1 MLVTDRFV
9 FVHLPRSGG
18 TFVSEVI
25 EKFFPEAREI
35 GYHLPLSA
43 LPAEFSHLPVLG
55 TVRNPWD
62 FYVSWYHHQQSN
74 NRRGPLISF
83 LTENRS
89 LGFAGMMRNALNLS
103 EHANLDALI
112 EALPEDFNYR
122 DRNIANLTRDMMR
135 RIRGSGM
142 GLYSFR
148 FKEMFG
154 VADKIVFCRLDRLRD
169 DLLAFFSGIGVDG
182 NELCRYVSALDNKNT
197 SEHRHYSSYYT
208 PELAALVAERDRTV
222 VERFGFVFDDVSR
235 KDPPLR

>member
-18 TFVSEVI
+18 TFVSQVI
-25 EKFFPEAREI
+25 QKFFPGAHEV

-43 LPAEFSHLPVLG
+43 LPAEYSRLPVLG
-55 TVRNPWD
+55 TVRNPWE

-89 LGFAGMMRNALNLS
+89 VGFAGMIRNALNLG
-103 EHANLDALI
+103 EHENLDALI
-112 EALPEDFNYR
+112 DALPEHFNYKE
-122 DRNIANLTRDMMR
+122 RNIANLTRDMMR

-148 FKEMFG
+148 FNEMFG
-154 VADKIVFCRLDRLRD
+154 ARNDIVFCRVDSLRD
-169 DLLAFFSGIGVDG
+169 DLLAFFMHIGVLSDA
-182 NELCRYVSALDNKNT
+182 LRRYVLELDAKNT
-197 SEHRHYSSYYT
+197 SEHRHYSAYYT
-208 PELAALVAERDRTV
+208 PELADLVALRDRRV
-222 VERFGFVFDDVSR
+222 IDRFHFGFDDRS
-235 KDPPLR
+235 

>member
-18 TFVSEVI
+18 TFVSQVI
-25 EKFFPEAREI
+25 QKVFPEAHEV

-62 FYVSWYHHQQSN
+62 FYVSWYHHQESN
-74 NRRGPLISF
+74 DRRGPLISF

-89 LGFAGMMRNALNLS
+89 LGFAGMMRNALTLS
-103 EHANLDALI
+103 EHEKLDALI
-112 EALPEDFNYR
+112 DALPEHFNYK
-122 DRNIANLTRDMMR
+122 DRNIANLTRNMMR

-154 VADKIVFCRLDRLRD
+154 ARADVVFCRLDRLRD
-169 DLLAFFSGIGVDG
+169 DLLVFFDRIGVAGD
-182 NELCRYVSALDNKNT
+182 ELRRYVGGLDNKNT

-208 PELAALVAERDRTV
+208 PDLANLVAERDRTV
-222 VERFGFVFDDVSR
+222 IERFGFVFNDVSR
-235 KDPPLR
+235 